1 MPDEHAVLSAS
12 ASKQWLNCPPSA
24 RINEKLPDK
33 PSAYAEE
40 GTRAHSLAETM
51 LKNFLDGKPFTVKPE
66 DVDGEMWEAV
76 SLYADICVE
85 KINEARKDAP
95 DAEIHV
101 EERLDFSP
109 WVPQGFGTGDMVIV
123 SDSFIE
129 VVDLK
134 FGKGV
139 PVSAE
144 NNSQMRLYALGLY
157 NAYGML
163 YGADKVRMTIVQPR
177 LGSVSTDEMTVAE
190 LLAWGEKIKP
200 IAETAFKGEGQ
211 RCAGDHCRFCK
222 AAPTCRALAD
232 FELEVVQE
240 AMKPS
245 ELTDIDLVEVIRR
258 ADSIKKWL
266 TAVEEYALQEAVKNG
281 TSWPGLKVVEGRS
294 VRKIADSQQAQ
305 IILMRAGFSQDEIM
319 KPRELK
325 TLTALEKLVGKK
337 KFTELMG
344 SVIEKPPGRPTLVDE
359 SDKRPPMDLE
369 TVKDS
374 DFDDSLLAE

>member
-1 MPDEHAVLSAS
+1 MPEVHAVLSAS
-12 ASKQWLNCPPSA
+12 SSKQWLNCPPSA

-51 LKNFLDGKPFTVKPE
+51 LKNFLDGKTFTVKPE

-76 SLYADICVE
+76 CLYADICIE
-85 KINEARKDAP
+85 KINEARKASP

-109 WVPQGFGTGDMVIV
+109 WVPEGFGTGDMVIV
-123 SDSFIE
+123 SDNFIE

-139 PVSAE
+139 PVSAKD
-144 NNSQMRLYALGLY
+144 NSQMRLYALGLFA
-157 NAYGML
+157 AYGML

-177 LGSVSTDEMTVAE
+177 LGSVSTDEMTVEE
-190 LLAWGEKIKP
+190 LLAWGRKIKP
-200 IAETAFKGEGQ
+200 IAQTAFKGEGE
-211 RCAGDHCRFCK
+211 RCAGEHCKFCK
-222 AAPTCRALAD
+222 AAPTCRALHD
-232 FELEVVQE
+232 YELEVVQE
-240 AMKPS
+240 ATKPE

-294 VRKIADSQQAQ
+294 VRKIVDAEKAQ
-305 IILMRAGFSQDEIM
+305 DLLEDAGFKEDEIM

-344 SVIEKPPGRPTLVDE
+344 AVIEKPPGRPTLVDE

-374 DFDDSLLAE
+374 DFDDSLLSE

>member
-1 MPDEHAVLSAS
+1 
-12 ASKQWLNCPPSA
+12 
-24 RINEKLPDK
+24 
-33 PSAYAEE
+33 
-40 GTRAHSLAETM
+40 
-51 LKNFLDGKPFTVKPE
+51 
-66 DVDGEMWEAV
+66 
-76 SLYADICVE
+76 
-85 KINEARKDAP
+85 
-95 DAEIHV
+95 
-101 EERLDFSP
+101 
-109 WVPQGFGTGDMVIV
+109 MVIV
-123 SDSFIE
+123 SDSLIE

-134 FGKGV
+134 YGKGV
-139 PVSAE
+139 PVSAKD
-144 NNSQMRLYALGLY
+144 NSQMRLYALGLFE
-157 NAYGML
+157 AYGML

-245 ELTDIDLVEVIRR
+245 ELTDIDMVEVIRR